1 VLMSTTVALVLQIK
15 MIPKKFTLEMSG
27 SHFWSIQLNVTFDT
41 KGLFIVIIII
51 LYSFLMF
58 VTISLD
64 RPRVFVAI
72 LVVLMK
78 NQNYKLPSIMFRSND
93 TNKRTLYVW

>member
-1 VLMSTTVALVLQIK
+1 MG
-15 MIPKKFTLEMSG
+15 G

-78 NQNYKLPSIMFRSND
+78 NQTTNYRVLCLG
-93 TNKRTLYVW
+93 RTIQTKGLCTCGNT